1 MAINFLNT
9 VDLNKNS
16 LDNARIQNLGADP
29 LASSSSIGQIYYST
43 TAQALK
49 IYNEILPATVPR
61 TYEWVEVGGG
71 VESLI
76 ADNTNTTYVDLTPT
90 TASTGAVTITADLN
104 AQDDTA
110 AAATRFLS
118 KGNTWAV
125 PVDTNTQETY
135 TLPVAAGGLNTAVLN
150 LTAGGSGSGI
160 KSAVT
165 IAGTD
170 DQVAI
175 SETVGNN
182 GTVTVGLPDAVSIVA
197 GLTVGDGLTVT
208 LGRIDQQA
216 GGEENLFASPIL
228 MNNQKIQNLGDPT
241 LAQDAATK
249 AYVDNLVEGG
259 LTFKDGFNAT
269 SGELDDGSGND
280 LYTDIDIAV
289 GDYYVA
295 TTAGNF
301 YGNTA
306 IPLTVGDSV
315 ICKADEVAG
324 ASDEND
330 WVIVQ
335 GDEGVVDLTSGNGAV
350 STGDA
355 ITSNASARGS
365 VTIQSS
371 AYGGAGLVG
380 HVPSQGTPTT
390 FLRGDGNWAVPVNT
404 GAIGKKVSLS
414 SSLSYV
420 SVADSGG
427 VRTFS
432 IDVSSAS
439 VFGTGSTAINT
450 KCEVITAM
458 QGETVYADIA
468 RAASNL
474 NIAFVGTPVNG
485 AYQVLLTYV
494 G

>member
-49 IYNEILPATVPR
+49 VYNEILPATVPK

-135 TLPVAAGGLNTAVLN
+135 TLPVSAGTAVAGYTVADIDLTAAGAT
-150 LTAGGSGSGI
+150 TGI
-160 KSAVT
+160 KSKVTFAGKDSNIAITETANNNGIVKIALTTDVT
-165 IAGTD
+165 ID
-170 DQVAI
+170 DNLSLGGEI
-175 SETVGNN
+175 SQTG
-182 GTVTVGLPDAVSIVA
+182 A
-197 GLTVGDGLTVT
+197 GL
-208 LGRIDQQA
+208 
-216 GGEENLFASPIL
+216 ENKFVSPL
-228 MNNQKIQNLGDPT
+228 NMTSTKITSLADPT
-241 LAQDAATK
+241 AAQDAATK

-269 SGELDDGSGND
+269 SGEVDDGSGND

-315 ICKADEVAG
+315 ICKADAVAG

-350 STGDA
+350 STGNA

-365 VTIQSS
+365 VTIQSF
-371 AYGGAGLVG
+371 AYGGAALVG
-380 HVPSQGTPTT
+380 HVPSSGTDTT
-390 FLRGDGNWAVPVNT
+390 FLRGDGSWAVPVDT
-404 GAIGKKVSLS
+404 GAIGKKVSLNS
-414 SSLSYV
+414 TLSYV

-439 VFGTGSTAINT
+439 VFGSVSANVAKYT
-450 KCEVITAM
+450 KCEVITAA
-458 QGETVYADIA
+458 GETVYADIA
-468 RAASNL
+468 RTASNL
-474 NIAFVGTPVNG
+474 NIAFVGTPADG
-485 AYQVLLTYV
+485 AYEVLLTYV